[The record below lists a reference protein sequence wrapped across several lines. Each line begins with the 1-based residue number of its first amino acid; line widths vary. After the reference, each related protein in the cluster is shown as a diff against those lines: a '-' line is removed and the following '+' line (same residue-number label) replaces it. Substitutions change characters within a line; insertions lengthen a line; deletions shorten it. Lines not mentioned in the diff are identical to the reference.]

1 MKVLVSGVFLLI
13 LALAIIACAP
23 AAPTATPQPTP
34 TATPQPTATPAPTPT
49 ATPAPTATPL
59 PTATPEPTPTAT
71 PAPTATLQPT
81 ATPAPT
87 PTAVPT
93 PTATPLPTAT
103 PEPTPTATPV
113 VPWQRFNPRPY
124 FSVDLPADW
133 SVDDEDDLAFST
145 FDAPWYRAV
154 MHVFSGTRT
163 ERTPKDLTVEDFADS
178 FLGIQKKETGFE
190 LDAFYEVSPIAYRAR
205 YRYSR
210 DGKGLLCD
218 DLEGYGLYILQSVR
232 MFVINLEV
240 CADWSV
246 QYDDA
251 FAERVFDSL
260 VYSNQK

>member
-13 LALAIIACAP
+13 LALAILACAP

-34 TATPQPTATPAPTPT
+34 TATPQPT

-71 PAPTATLQPT
+71 PAPTATPQ
-81 ATPAPT
+81 
-87 PTAVPT
+87 
-93 PTATPLPTAT
+93 PTAT
-103 PEPTPTATPV
+103 PEPTPTATPAPTATPQPTATPEPTPTATPAL
-113 VPWQRFNPRPY
+113 PWQRFSPRPY
-124 FSVDLPADW
+124 YSIDLPADW
-133 SVDDEDDLAFST
+133 SVGTEDDLVFST
-145 FDAPWYRAV
+145 FNAPWYRGIIR
-154 MHVFSGTRT
+154 VFSFTVT
-163 ERTPKDLTVEDFADS
+163 ERTPKDLTVEEFADS
-178 FLGIQKKETGFE
+178 FLGIQKEETGFE

-205 YRYSR
+205 YRYTQ

-232 MFVINLEV
+232 TFVINLEV
-240 CADWSV
+240 CADWAG